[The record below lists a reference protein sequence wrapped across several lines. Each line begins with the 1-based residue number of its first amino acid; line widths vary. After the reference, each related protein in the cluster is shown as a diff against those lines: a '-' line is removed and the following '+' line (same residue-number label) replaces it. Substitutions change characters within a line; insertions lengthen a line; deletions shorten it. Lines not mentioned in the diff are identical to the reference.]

1 MTIAGLQRK
10 ELVRKVRS
18 ALANDLPPDLQAAFN
33 ERAATAEVDGGLNRE
48 AVERL
53 AQQEVTSGSAGDDVT
68 AWRSWMHSRYAVW
81 RTRGLSRS
89 EAMRSVWSEAE
100 GIWHLRHGN
109 PPNPDRC
116 AGCGEWML
124 DGPGMR
130 LLDGAVIHFGNPDR
144 FDCLIIYG
152 ETWRTAASAGLTALG
167 LRKPA

>member
-53 AQQEVTSGSAGDDVT
+53 GQQEVTSGSAGDDVT

-81 RTRGLSRS
+81 RTSGLSRS

-100 GIWHLRHGN
+100 GISHLR
-109 PPNPDRC
+109 
-116 AGCGEWML
+116 
-124 DGPGMR
+124 
-130 LLDGAVIHFGNPDR
+130 
-144 FDCLIIYG
+144 
-152 ETWRTAASAGLTALG
+152 
-167 LRKPA
+167 